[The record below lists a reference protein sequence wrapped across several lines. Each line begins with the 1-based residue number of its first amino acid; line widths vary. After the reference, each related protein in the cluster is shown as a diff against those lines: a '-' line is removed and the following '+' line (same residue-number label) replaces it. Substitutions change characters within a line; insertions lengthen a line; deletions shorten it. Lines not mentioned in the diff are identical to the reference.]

1 MLRFA
6 HFFCF
11 SGKRRFGCG
20 ESWLARATVL
30 GVVAL
35 QPNPVRF
42 VRAVELRVPVDFFS
56 SLLTLLAAPQQIE
69 LLLAVF

>member
-1 MLRFA
+1 MFRFVQNIV
-6 HFFCF
+6 FF

-42 VRAVELRVPVDFFS
+42 ARGGTEGS
-56 SLLTLLAAPQQIE
+56 G
-69 LLLAVF
+69 